1 MAQKPYP
8 TEEMRLV
15 VESACLSDFR
25 SKFFELFG
33 SKYDP
38 STIMPRI
45 YRMYA
50 HRDRFRED
58 LAKIDEQNRTVLIP
72 AVIKHKNAEA
82 PIHSGVR
89 SHHDDD
95 DEVTMLKKQHTL
107 LAEILQLSKERLKV
121 EQEMRDIA
129 KAQFEFFGDLKKKV
143 EGE

>member
-1 MAQKPYP
+1 
-8 TEEMRLV
+8 MRLV
-15 VESACLSDFR
+15 VNSACLNDFR
-25 SKFFELFG
+25 DKFFELFG
-33 SKYDP
+33 TMYDP
-38 STIMPRI
+38 TTVMSRI

-50 HRDRFRED
+50 LRDRFRED

-129 KAQFEFFGDLKKKV
+129 KAQLEFFGGLKKKV